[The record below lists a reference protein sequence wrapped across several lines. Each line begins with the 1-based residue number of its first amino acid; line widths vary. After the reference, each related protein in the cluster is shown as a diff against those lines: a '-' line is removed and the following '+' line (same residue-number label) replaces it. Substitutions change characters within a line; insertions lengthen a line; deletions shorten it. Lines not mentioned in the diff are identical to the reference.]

1 MQRAEASEGSVFCG
15 GENGAR
21 GRRQIGLLKPAD

>member
-1 MQRAEASEGSVFCG
+1 MQRAEASEGSVVCG